1 MVRRE
6 LRRDL
11 AVLPMSVVRELTGL
25 SDRQIRYYDQQ
36 GLIEPHRGAGK
47 QRRFSLDDV
56 DRLLEIADY
65 LDAGYSISEIHEVD
79 AKSNVVKQ
87 KKLIRMKL
95 ICVTCWLMSCLR
107 LVVLITVNGSF
118 R

>member
-36 GLIEPHRGAGK
+36 GLIEPHRGAGE

-79 AKSNVVKQ
+79 AKKQ
-87 KKLIRMKL
+87 RREAEK
-95 ICVTCWLMSCLR
+95 
-107 LVVLITVNGSF
+107 VNPDEINMRHMLADELLKIGRF
-118 R
+118 NNGQRKF

>member
-1 MVRRE
+1 MGGRE

-47 QRRFSLDDV
+47 QRRFSLNDV
-56 DRLLEIADY
+56 DRLIEIADY
-65 LDAGYSISEIHEVD
+65 LDAGYSIAEIHEVD
-79 AKSNVVKQ
+79 AKKQ
-87 KKLIRMKL
+87 RKAMQQASHEENMRHMLANELLKIGRFNNQHK
-95 ICVTCWLMSCLR
+95 
-107 LVVLITVNGSF
+107 F
-118 R
+118 

>member
-25 SDRQIRYYDQQ
+25 SVRQIRYYDQQ

-79 AKSNVVKQ
+79 AKKQ
-87 KKLIRMKL
+87 RREAEK
-95 ICVTCWLMSCLR
+95 
-107 LVVLITVNGSF
+107 VNPDEINMRHMLADELLKIGRF
-118 R
+118 NNGQRKF

>member
-1 MVRRE
+1 MLLIGVGRMVRRE

-36 GLIEPHRGAGK
+36 GLIEPHRGPVSSA
-47 QRRFSLDDV
+47 V
-56 DRLLEIADY
+56 
-65 LDAGYSISEIHEVD
+65 
-79 AKSNVVKQ
+79 
-87 KKLIRMKL
+87 
-95 ICVTCWLMSCLR
+95 
-107 LVVLITVNGSF
+107 F